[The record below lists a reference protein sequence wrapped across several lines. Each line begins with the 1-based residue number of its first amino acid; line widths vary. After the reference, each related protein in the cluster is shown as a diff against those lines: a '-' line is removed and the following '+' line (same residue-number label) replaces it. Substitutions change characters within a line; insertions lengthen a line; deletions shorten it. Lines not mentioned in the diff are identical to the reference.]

1 MTGAWRPGTKQ
12 APGPLRASQDSI
24 LARSSKKTSSGA
36 SKSARTGKKSAKQSG
51 VGKARG
57 RKAVADEDSEL
68 IRSASPGLS
77 VDEYAQ
83 HLRDEPAGGAKSPA
97 KETAPRGA
105 GWSERWA
112 DWKVRFSEF
121 LERVHKRGRERLTI
135 MVIPH
140 TEQKILNAHVSLY
153 MIFASSAV
161 VVIVLIVSMVSLVG
175 KSGEDI
181 QFYDMGLT
189 NSQFNIQSVKMAEE
203 MIPLHERVTEYAS
216 TIAELYVKLDGDE
229 ATVLGQGGVAQGVI
243 DSEVSEL
250 KELVS
255 KCRDLGDD
263 CDQELTEEILRRV
276 IYLSKQDNHNLT
288 KAVEISD
295 KILAELGTREK
306 QNLLRNTPSIW
317 PTRGYLYTPYG
328 LQADALRGREVFQR
342 GVQIGAARGT
352 EVYATAPG
360 EITDVRFDASYGL
373 QIQIRHRYGLATFYA
388 HLDRARVQKGDEV
401 TKGQVIG
408 YVGQSGRASIPM
420 LYYEVHVG
428 TVAYNP
434 HAFLNHLQDL
444 WLIQPRT

>member
-1 MTGAWRPGTKQ
+1 
-12 APGPLRASQDSI
+12 L
-24 LARSSKKTSSGA
+24 L
-36 SKSARTGKKSAKQSG
+36 
-51 VGKARG
+51 
-57 RKAVADEDSEL
+57 
-68 IRSASPGLS
+68 RSATPGLS
-77 VDEYAQ
+77 VDEYAR
-83 HLRDEPAGGAKSPA
+83 HLRDDPTPDAKGAAGSRAARVSRGTGAEASV
-97 KETAPRGA
+97 PRGPK
-105 GWSERWA
+105 WSERWA
-112 DWKVRFSEF
+112 DWKGRFSEF

-153 MIFASSAV
+153 TIFGTSAV
-161 VVIVLIVSMVSLVG
+161 VIVVLIVSMVSLVG

-250 KELVS
+250 KELV
-255 KCRDLGDD
+255 KECRDLGDD
-263 CDQELTEEILRRV
+263 CDQKLTEEILRRV
-276 IYLSKQDNHNLT
+276 IYLSRQDNHNLT

-342 GVQIGAARGT
+342 GVQIGAAPGT

-360 EITDVRFDASYGL
+360 EVTEVTFDASYGL

-408 YVGQSGRASIPM
+408 YVGKSGRASIPM